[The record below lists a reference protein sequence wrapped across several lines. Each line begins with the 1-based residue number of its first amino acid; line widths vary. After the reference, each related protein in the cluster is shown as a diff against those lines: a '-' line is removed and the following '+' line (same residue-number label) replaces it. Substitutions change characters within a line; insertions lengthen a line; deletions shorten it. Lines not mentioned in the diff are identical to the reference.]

1 MAFKLDRYHSDY
13 LFWIFPLIILGLI
26 FFAVRRDN
34 NNREPAKSSNAGFNA
49 DSSITKGI
57 QDKVVDSHKMI
68 NYDDSTLVYFTT
80 TKDD

>member
-1 MAFKLDRYHSDY
+1 MAFKLDRCHSDY
-13 LFWIFPLIILGLI
+13 LFWIFPLIILVLI

-34 NNREPAKSSNAGFNA
+34 NNREPATSSNAGFKA
-49 DSSITKGI
+49 DSSKTIGI
-57 QDKVVDSHKMI
+57 QDKVVDGHKMI